1 MTMREFYQNVLNTCG
16 TTVSPWGEDEE
27 QIVDICH
34 KQIDALDAR
43 NAKRKSSDSK
53 EKKEISARRDLV
65 LANLTSTPVYAE
77 AIAEATNLSIGQVRS
92 ALSAL
97 VKGELATKS
106 EVKDGKSRK
115 MAYSIIKD

>member
-43 NAKRKSSDSK
+43 NEKRKSSDSK
-53 EKKEISARRDLV
+53 EKKEVINRRDIV
-65 LANLTSTPVYAE
+65 LSLLSAE
-77 AIAEATNLSIGQVRS
+77 PTTAEVIAEQSGLSVGQVRS
-92 ALSAL
+92 ALTSL
-97 VKGELATKS
+97 VKADLATKT
-106 EVKDGKSRK
+106 EVKSGKSRK
-115 MAYSIIKD
+115 MNYSLKG